1 MALTAAHIAA
11 LSTTPVMEY
20 ARAENARREAE
31 GNPCRMVEDPEFY
44 ARMGIT
50 TAAEWLVYCLRS
62 DYSDLYKEAHGFR
75 PRGRGPTAAEDLIAA
90 VDDLERYL
98 ADCAAMEEAEAA
110 AEAARVAAATRI
122 EPLTHRPFAT
132 LGR

>member
-1 MALTAAHIAA
+1 MALTAAHIDA

-20 ARAENARREAE
+20 ARAENVRREAA
-31 GNPCRMVEDPEFY
+31 GTPFFLIEDPEFY

-50 TAAEWLVYCLRS
+50 TAAEWLVYCLHC

-75 PRGRGPTAAEDLIAA
+75 PRGRGPTTAEDLIAA
-90 VDDLERYL
+90 VEDLERYI
-98 ADCAAMEEAEAA
+98 ADCAAMEAAEAA
-110 AEAARVAAATRI
+110 AEEARVAAAMRI
-122 EPLTHRPFAT
+122 EPLTHRPFAS